1 MGKMK
6 MSNMDRKT
14 ALEVLKKHQEWRRY
28 NGPIED
34 SPDMQDPA
42 VIGKAI
48 DVAIEA
54 LTCLTSKPDR
64 EYYGQ

>member
-1 MGKMK
+1 

-14 ALEVLKKHQEWRRY
+14 ALEVLKAYRIGDYLNYEE
-28 NGPIED
+28 ED
-34 SPDMQDPA
+34 LNQ
-42 VIGKAI
+42 AI

-54 LTCLTSKPDR
+54 LVCLTSKPDR